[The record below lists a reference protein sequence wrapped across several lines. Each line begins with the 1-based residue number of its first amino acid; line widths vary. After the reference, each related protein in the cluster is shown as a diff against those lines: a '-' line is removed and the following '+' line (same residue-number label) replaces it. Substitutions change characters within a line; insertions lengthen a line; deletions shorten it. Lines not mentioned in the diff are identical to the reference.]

1 MVSLLHFQPAL
12 EPAES
17 LHGGLCLLASAQVL
31 TGCIKGA
38 LSFSPALLHM
48 HRQTHARTHT
58 HARML
63 NPIMTCPFGEMLRV
77 SPCKLTSLNLFQ
89 DLSLPY

>member
-38 LSFSPALLHM
+38 LSFSPAPLHM
-48 HRQTHARTHT
+48 HRQTHAH
-58 HARML
+58 ML